1 MTMRG
6 KPDVNRF
13 LEGGAATENPPLKER
28 GRPRSSDKVERR
40 PKLVRLPSKMLLALK
55 RRALDES
62 ERIGARVTETDI
74 IERAISKY
82 LTTKDI

>member
-13 LEGGAATENPPLKER
+13 LEGGAATENATLKER

-62 ERIGARVTETDI
+62 ERTGVRVTETDI

-82 LTTKDI
+82 LDTKNI